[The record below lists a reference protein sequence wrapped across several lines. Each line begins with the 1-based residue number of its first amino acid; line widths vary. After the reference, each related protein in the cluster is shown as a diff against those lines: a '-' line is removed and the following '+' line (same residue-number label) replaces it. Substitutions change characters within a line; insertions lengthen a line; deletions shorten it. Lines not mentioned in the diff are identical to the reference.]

1 LTWSFDIALAE
12 VKRDLVERALL
23 PHFGL
28 RKPERLTLGI
38 MQRTLTAEMLLAAN
52 FNEPV
57 HELHSL
63 LVKPSNAPNLAVF
76 VADVCF
82 VLSLR
87 QRSTFFYAGRI
98 AMQQKSTRVMR
109 LRAKPAAL
117 EAIFA
122 AERMKPAGY
131 CVAQQHR

>member
-1 LTWSFDIALAE
+1 
-12 VKRDLVERALL
+12 
-23 PHFGL
+23 
-28 RKPERLTLGI
+28 

-63 LVKPSNAPNLAVF
+63 LVKPSNTWNVADF
-76 VADVCF
+76 VAEVCF

-87 QRSTFFYAGRI
+87 QRSTFFYSSRI
-98 AMQQKSTRVMR
+98 AMQQKSARLTRS
-109 LRAKPAAL
+109 RAKAAALKAICAAEGMKPAA
-117 EAIFA
+117 
-122 AERMKPAGY
+122 Y